1 MGNIDWTQIMLAL
14 AVLLILWVV
23 LGVVFR
29 LARRVMSCGC
39 SLIVAAGVLYVLL
52 RWISST

>member
-1 MGNIDWTQIMLAL
+1 MLAL
-14 AVLLILWVV
+14 AVLLIVWVV

-39 SLIVAAGVLYVLL
+39 SLIVAAGVLYILL